1 MVKHGPR
8 KRPIC
13 RQPRIFARSCVR
25 VSGVDRLEISANNG
39 GYEQKTQIQKKQ
51 KENLFL
57 TTKPIPIPAIN
68 RERTRI

>member
-25 VSGVDRLEISANNG
+25 VSGVDRLEISASNG
-39 GYEQKTQIQKKQ
+39 GYEQKTQIQKI
-51 KENLFL
+51 ENLFL